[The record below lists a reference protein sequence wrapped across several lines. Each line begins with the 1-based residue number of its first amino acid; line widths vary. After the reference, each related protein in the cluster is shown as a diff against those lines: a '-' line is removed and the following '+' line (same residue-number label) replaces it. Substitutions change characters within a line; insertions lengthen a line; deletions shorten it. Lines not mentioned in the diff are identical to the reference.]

1 MARRS
6 QFPPGHRG
14 LAVVDSTGYDV
25 IGHRDPKLLTTEWSL
40 SSSSDKA
47 TAGKESIELLTKQ
60 RYGFSECGLGHHTD
74 EA

>member
-47 TAGKESIELLTKQ
+47 TAGKESIELLVRGYEVLTQ
-60 RYGFSECGLGHHTD
+60 HRYGFLNVV
-74 EA
+74 

>member
-47 TAGKESIELLTKQ
+47 TAGKESIELLVMGYEVLTQQ
-60 RYGFSECGLGHHTD
+60 RYGFLNVV
-74 EA
+74 